1 MAGWP
6 SILVETLDPQRGLG
20 IKMSNLLYLL
30 NKFYSI
36 QTEHL
41 GSPLRLEE
49 NQRLLEDTAQD
60 KSHQSQHIK
69 TEAPCKKA
77 LGALKGLSG
86 PDQPQLGS

>member
-6 SILVETLDPQRGLG
+6 SVLVETLDPQRGVG
-20 IKMSNLLYLL
+20 IKMSHLLYLL

-36 QTEHL
+36 QTELL
-41 GSPLRLEE
+41 GSSLRLEE
-49 NQRLLEDTAQD
+49 NQRLLEDTTQD

-69 TEAPCKKA
+69 TEAPCKKV
-77 LGALKGLSG
+77 LGALIGLSG